1 MKNRKQKL
9 QLARG
14 ITWIS
19 YCLLIVS
26 LIAGGLVSGTP
37 KILLVFA
44 VLPLFIFIPG
54 LLKENHRSIIMLC
67 FVTLLYF
74 TAIVANLFEPD
85 RSIFDVSA
93 VVAVVTLFIVSMM
106 YSRWIQQSK
115 TNSDTQAQHN

>member
-1 MKNRKQKL
+1 M
-9 QLARG
+9 
-14 ITWIS
+14 
-19 YCLLIVS
+19 
-26 LIAGGLVSGTP
+26 SGTP